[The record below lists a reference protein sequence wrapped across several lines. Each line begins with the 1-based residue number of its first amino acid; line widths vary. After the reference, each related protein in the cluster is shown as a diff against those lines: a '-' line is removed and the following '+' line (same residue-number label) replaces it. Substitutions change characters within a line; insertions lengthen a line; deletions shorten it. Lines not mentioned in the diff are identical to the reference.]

1 MRMGSPYKY
10 THMGQDHTRMGKN
23 TRTGRN
29 SIIIISQFLTSRLI
43 SPDDGFILRFD
54 SAANPGTSVLIMIP
68 PAYALPPQVRPR
80 KDNVDK
86 R

>member
-1 MRMGSPYKY
+1 MSRFTKL
-10 THMGQDHTRMGKN
+10 N
-23 TRTGRN
+23 TVILAISIYNLYHKR
-29 SIIIISQFLTSRLI
+29 IIIISQFLTSRLI